1 MSKVSKGQPM
11 NPAQANDGMIVRPGY
26 ERIDERG
33 TLLELLNSGRWESIL
48 WGQMKAQAIMGQHYH
63 QRTDVC
69 VYLLTGRAEVVSV
82 NVATG
87 ERSQS
92 ALAAR
97 EGVLLPRRVAHA
109 LRFLEPSTFLLL
121 KSLRYDPDDPDTF
134 AYRVIDD

>member
-1 MSKVSKGQPM
+1 M
-11 NPAQANDGMIVRPGY
+11 NPPAKTQHSGEGIVRPGY

-48 WGQMKAQAIMGQHYH
+48 WGQMKAQAVMGQHYH

-97 EGVLLPRRVAHA
+97 EGVLLPRHVAHA
-109 LRFLEPSTFLLL
+109 LRFLEPSTLLLL

-134 AYRVIDD
+134 AYRVIND